1 MACAE
6 LMVTLALDRRFW
18 VARKDSDG
26 VKVPKDT
33 WRFRKDGAA
42 GEQRPAAAQAA
53 RYFSELRYA
62 RRLSAAIIPARGAA
76 ARAGRSRTHPWADT
90 RRALYRHGKLN
101 RLGFWGWF
109 RCRTRWR
116 S

>member
-62 RRLSAAIIPARGAA
+62 RVLPKTLFAPSWPPIARSPLVCGNHP
-76 ARAGRSRTHPWADT
+76 RSR
-90 RRALYRHGKLN
+90 
-101 RLGFWGWF
+101 
-109 RCRTRWR
+109 RCRT
-116 S
+116 SGTLAHTSLG